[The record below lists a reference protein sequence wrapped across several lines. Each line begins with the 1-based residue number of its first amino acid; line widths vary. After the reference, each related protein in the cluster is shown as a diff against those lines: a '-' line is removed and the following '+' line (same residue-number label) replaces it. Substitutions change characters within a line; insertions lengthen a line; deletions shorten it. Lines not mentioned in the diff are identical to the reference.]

1 MLSTVTVDS
10 FFSGHALA
18 SLWGRFVFVRDVPHV
33 FVRHVTHGSGRR
45 LGFGRAEFGERVGVE
60 D

>member
-1 MLSTVTVDS
+1 VTVDS